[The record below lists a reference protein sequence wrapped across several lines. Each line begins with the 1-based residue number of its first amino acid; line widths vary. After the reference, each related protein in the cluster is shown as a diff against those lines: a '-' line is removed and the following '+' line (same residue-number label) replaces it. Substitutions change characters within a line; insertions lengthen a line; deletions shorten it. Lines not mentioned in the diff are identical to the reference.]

1 MVRPLKKI
9 IVIPGDGIGPE
20 IILPIAEIL
29 TSLGSYEC
37 IVYREIKEI
46 AKHSRATK
54 ELLKFHETHIGP
66 EPKYSKTHWARFKI
80 LDGLIKKYLFAKD
93 PSEQDEYLKY
103 KYSAISQGL
112 KDSVK
117 ESAACL
123 FGSIQDFNGGYLLFW
138 FRQGLDLFANIRPAK
153 CYPNIPC
160 YRPNIDMVVVRE
172 NTEGLYAG
180 MEYQKKDAVLAVKL
194 LTKRGVERIIKYAFD
209 LTQDRKSQGTKG
221 ELICVDKANALP
233 VCDGYFRFAFK
244 SIATQYPS
252 VTTQE
257 WFIDRA
263 AMELIRA
270 PETIDVMVTPNLYGD
285 ILSDEAAAL
294 VGGLGI
300 TPSGEIGATYGL
312 FQPVSGTAPDIAGK
326 NIANP
331 LSALFSTVMLLEYI
345 QEPTHAT
352 TLETAILRFLQK
364 KRGFT
369 PDLGG
374 SGTTSNVFSLIQN
387 AL

>member
-1 MVRPLKKI
+1 MKKI
-9 IVIPGDGIGPE
+9 VVIPGNGIGPE
-20 IILPIAEIL
+20 IILPITGLL

-37 IVYREIKEI
+37 IVFEEIKDI
-46 AKHSRATK
+46 ADHRRATK
-54 ELLKFHETHIGP
+54 KLLEFYETYVGN
-66 EPKYSKTHWARFKI
+66 EPKYSKSHWARFNI
-80 LDGLIKKYLFAKD
+80 LDGLIKNYLFSKD
-93 PSEQDEYLKY
+93 ISHQADYLEY

-138 FRQGLDLFANIRPAK
+138 FRQGLELFANIRPAK

-160 YRPNIDMVVVRE
+160 YRKNIDLTIIRE

-180 MEYQKKDAVLAVKL
+180 LEFQKKDAVLAVKR
-194 LTKRGVERIIKYAFD
+194 LTWMGVERILKYAFNF
-209 LTQDRKSQGTKG
+209 TKDRKSQGTKG

-233 VCDGYFRFAFK
+233 ICDGYFRFTFK
-244 SIATQYPS
+244 SIAKQYPS
-252 VTTQE
+252 INTQE
-257 WFIDRA
+257 WFVDRA

-270 PETIDVMVTPNLYGD
+270 PEAIDVMVMPNLYGD

-300 TPSGEIGATYGL
+300 TPSAEIGNNYGL

-331 LSALFSTVMLLEYI
+331 LSALFSTVLLLKYI
-345 QEPTHAT
+345 QEPKCAEA
-352 TLETAILRFLQK
+352 LESAILKYLQVAE
-364 KRGFT
+364 GFT

-374 SGTTSNVFSLIQN
+374 TGTTSGVFSQIQKF
-387 AL
+387 L